1 MIKTNINKILVPIA
15 ISKGGKIAISQA
27 LYFHQVFSS
36 RITILHIVPAAYIIS
51 RIFKNKEY
59 EQNKKRNQKK
69 LTKFVKFFFK
79 GGIPAYIDL
88 RIIVGEL
95 VPIILKTADDQKYDL
110 IIIKKSKKIKGV
122 FYNLRKHNTDRII
135 GASPCP
141 VLTIKETWTKIGI
154 REILIPLDIS
164 KQFRTKIFWAIELA
178 LKFKAKI
185 RIISVLRFN
194 IGIEESYT
202 YRKCKILEKWIKGH
216 DIECDIRILKSKEHK
231 MHEAVKFFSKKER
244 PDLTIIM
251 THQESV
257 MNENYIGRFAA
268 EIIHNCPTPV
278 LSIVPGHDN
287 VFSVLLNSFKIQKVK
302 TITN

>member
-1 MIKTNINKILVPIA
+1 MEETNIDKILVPIA
-15 ISKGGKIAISQA
+15 ISKEGRIALNQA

-36 RITILHIVPAAYIIS
+36 RITLLHIVPPAHIIN
-51 RIFKNKEY
+51 RIFKRKDC
-59 EQNKKRNQKK
+59 EQSQKRSQKK
-69 LTKFVKFFFK
+69 LIGFVKKNFK
-79 GGIPAYIDL
+79 GTIPDYIDL

-95 VPIILKTADDQKYDL
+95 VPTILKIANNHKYDL
-110 IIIKKSKKIKGV
+110 IIIKKSKKVKG
-122 FYNLRKHNTDRII
+122 FFHNLRKHNTDRII

-141 VLTIKETWTKIGI
+141 VLTIKDAWTKVGI

-164 KQFRTKIFWAIELA
+164 KQIRTKIFWAIELA

-194 IGIEESYT
+194 IDVEESYT
-202 YRKCKILEKWIKGH
+202 YKKCKILEKWIKGH
-216 DIECDIRILKSKEHK
+216 NLECDIRILKSKEHK
-231 MHEAVKFFSKKER
+231 MHEAVQYFSKKEC

-257 MNENYIGRFAA
+257 INENYIGRFAS

-278 LSIVPGHDN
+278 FSIVPGREN
-287 VFSVLLNSFKIQKVK
+287 IFSWLINFMKI
-302 TITN
+302 